1 MAPPVRRLPRCA
13 WLSKRQAGIIGF
25 MSVDIGIEPLSKWV
39 LWVPPA
45 AFALTLL
52 ALLGLWPSAWVLLL
66 LPALFAAVFA
76 AVVHAEV
83 VALRVGE
90 PYGTLILAFAVTV
103 IEVGL
108 ILSLMLQGAPGSAE
122 IARNTL
128 FGVIMIVC
136 NGVVGLCI
144 VLGSLKH
151 SEMPY
156 RRRASQ
162 SALAV
167 LMALASLTLVLPV
180 FTTSTAGPTF
190 STPQLLFA
198 AVASLSLYGV
208 FVFVQTVRHRDF
220 FLPQGDS
227 LLPHTARPSQATTW
241 RSLVWLG
248 LSLCAVVGLGKALA
262 PTVEAVVASA
272 KLPQAVVGVVV
283 GLLVLLP
290 ETGAALRA
298 AQNNRLQ
305 IGLNLALGS
314 ALASIGLTIPA
325 VALVSIALDL
335 PLVLGLAP
343 KEMVLLAI
351 TFWVS
356 SLTLITGRASLMM
369 GAVHLVLF
377 AAFVFLTLFP

>member
-1 MAPPVRRLPRCA
+1 MAFGSTQVPLWTRWLPP
-13 WLSKRQAGIIGF
+13 
-25 MSVDIGIEPLSKWV
+25 
-39 LWVPPA
+39 
-45 AFALTLL
+45 L
-52 ALLGLWPSAWVLLL
+52 ALGLAVLALGGWLGASWSLLL

-76 AVVHAEV
+76 SVVHAEV

-90 PYGTLILAFAVTV
+90 PYGTLILAFAITV

-108 ILSLMLQGAPGSAE
+108 ILSLMLTRAPGSEE

-136 NGVVGLCI
+136 NGVIGLCI

-151 SEMPY
+151 HEMPY

-162 SALAV
+162 AALAV
-167 LMALASLTLVLPV
+167 LMALATLTLVLPV

-190 STPQLLFA
+190 SKPQLLFA
-198 AVASLSLYGV
+198 ATASLALYAV
-208 FVFVQTVRHRDF
+208 FVFVQAIRHRDF
-220 FLPQGDS
+220 FLPDGDEAIAHAD
-227 LLPHTARPSQATTW
+227 LPSAAMTW
-241 RSLVWLG
+241 RSLALLV

-262 PTVEAVVASA
+262 PSVETAVLQAG
-272 KLPQAVVGVVV
+272 LPQAVVGVVV

-298 AQNNRLQ
+298 AARNRLQ

-325 VALVSIALDL
+325 VAIVSLWLDL

-343 KEMVLLAI
+343 KEIVLLAV

-356 SLTLITGRASLMM
+356 SLTLTTGRASLMQ

-377 AAFVFLTLFP
+377 AAFIFLTLFP

>member
-1 MAPPVRRLPRCA
+1 MAL
-13 WLSKRQAGIIGF
+13 
-25 MSVDIGIEPLSKWV
+25 V
-39 LWVPPA
+39 LTV
-45 AFALTLL
+45 L
-52 ALLGLWPSAWVLLL
+52 ALLGWVGAPWNLIL

-76 AVVHAEV
+76 SVVHAEM

-90 PYGTLILAFAVTV
+90 PYGTLILAFAITV

-108 ILSLMLQGAPGSAE
+108 ILSLMLTRAPGSEE

-144 VLGSLKH
+144 VVGSLKH
-151 SEMPY
+151 HEMPY

-167 LMALASLTLVLPV
+167 LMALATLTLVLPV
-180 FTTSTAGPTF
+180 FTTSTSGPTF

-198 AVASLSLYGV
+198 SAVSLVLYAV
-208 FVFVQTVRHRDF
+208 FVFVQAVRHRDF
-220 FLPQGDS
+220 FLPDGDQAADHAD
-227 LLPHTARPSQATTW
+227 LPSPAVAW
-241 RSLVWLG
+241 RSLG
-248 LSLCAVVGLGKALA
+248 LLVVSLCAVVGLGKALA
-262 PTVEAVVASA
+262 PSVEEFVLQAG
-272 KLPQAVVGVVV
+272 LPQAVVGVVV
-283 GLLVLLP
+283 SFLVLLP

-298 AQNNRLQ
+298 AVRNRLQ

-325 VALVSIALDL
+325 VALVSIWLDI

-343 KEMVLLAI
+343 KEIVLLAV
-351 TFWVS
+351 TFWVC
-356 SLTLITGRASLMM
+356 SLTLTTGRASLMQ
-369 GAVHLVLF
+369 GALHLVLF
-377 AAFVFLTLFP
+377 AAFLFLTLFP

>member
-1 MAPPVRRLPRCA
+1 MATQHATDHAHIPLWTRWLPV
-13 WLSKRQAGIIGF
+13 
-25 MSVDIGIEPLSKWV
+25 
-39 LWVPPA
+39 
-45 AFALTLL
+45 L
-52 ALLGLWPSAWVLLL
+52 ALALAALALGGWLNASIALLL

-76 AVVHAEV
+76 SVVHAEV

-90 PYGTLILAFAVTV
+90 PYGTLILAFAITV

-108 ILSLMLQGAPGSAE
+108 ILSLMLTRAPGSEE

-136 NGVVGLCI
+136 NGVIGLCI
-144 VLGSLKH
+144 VLGSWKH
-151 SEMPY
+151 HEMPY

-167 LMALASLTLVLPV
+167 LMALATLTLVLPV
-180 FTTSTAGPTF
+180 FTTSTPGPTF
-190 STPQLLFA
+190 SKPQLLFA
-198 AVASLSLYGV
+198 AAASLALYAV
-208 FVFVQTVRHRDF
+208 FVFVQAVRHRDF
-220 FLPQGDS
+220 FLPDGDE
-227 LLPHTARPSQATTW
+227 PTDHAQRPSNAVAW
-241 RSLVWLG
+241 RSAALLIV
-248 LSLCAVVGLGKALA
+248 SLCAVVGLGKALA
-262 PTVEAVVASA
+262 PSVEKMVLEAGF
-272 KLPQAVVGVVV
+272 PQAVVGVIV

-298 AQNNRLQ
+298 AARNRLQ

-325 VALVSIALDL
+325 VALVSLWLDI

-343 KEMVLLAI
+343 KEIVLLAA
-351 TFWVS
+351 TFWIC
-356 SLTLITGRASLMM
+356 SLTLTTGRASLMQ

>member
-1 MAPPVRRLPRCA
+1 MAFENSSIPLWTRWLPA
-13 WLSKRQAGIIGF
+13 
-25 MSVDIGIEPLSKWV
+25 
-39 LWVPPA
+39 
-45 AFALTLL
+45 L
-52 ALLGLWPSAWVLLL
+52 ALVLAVLALSGFLADSWKLLL
-66 LPALFAAVFA
+66 LSALFGAVFA
-76 AVVHAEV
+76 SVVHAEV

-90 PYGTLILAFAVTV
+90 PYGTLTLAFAITV

-108 ILSLMLQGAPGSAE
+108 ILSLMLTRAPGSEE

-136 NGVVGLCI
+136 NGVIGLCI
-144 VLGSLKH
+144 VMGSLKH
-151 SEMPY
+151 HEMPY

-167 LMALASLTLVLPV
+167 LMALSVLTLVLPV
-180 FTTSTAGPTF
+180 FTTSTSGPTF
-190 STPQLLFA
+190 SKPQLLFA
-198 AVASLSLYGV
+198 AAASLALYGV
-208 FVFVQTVRHRDF
+208 FVFVQAVRHRDF
-220 FLPQGDS
+220 FLPDGDEATAHSDRPTATTTWKS
-227 LLPHTARPSQATTW
+227 LLQ
-241 RSLVWLG
+241 LVI
-248 LSLCAVVGLGKALA
+248 SLCAVVGLGKALA
-262 PTVEAVVASA
+262 PSVEAAVDSA
-272 KLPQAVVGVVV
+272 GLPKAVVGVVV

-298 AQNNRLQ
+298 AVRNRLQ

-325 VALVSIALDL
+325 VALVSLWLDI

-343 KEMVLLAI
+343 KEIVLLAV
-351 TFWVS
+351 TFWVC
-356 SLTLITGRASLMM
+356 SLTLSTGRASLMQ

>member
-1 MAPPVRRLPRCA
+1 MEIGTKL
-13 WLSKRQAGIIGF
+13 LSN
-25 MSVDIGIEPLSKWV
+25 WV
-39 LWVPPA
+39 LWLPPA
-45 AFALTLL
+45 AFSLTVVAL
-52 ALLGLWPSAWVLLL
+52 AGAWPSALVLLL
-66 LPALFAAVFA
+66 LPVLFVAVFA

-83 VALRVGE
+83 IALRVGE
-90 PYGTLILAFAVTV
+90 PYGTLILAFAITV

-108 ILSLMLQGAPGSAE
+108 ILSLMLTGAPGSDE

-136 NGVVGLCI
+136 NGVIGLCI
-144 VLGSLKH
+144 VIGSLRH

-167 LMALASLTLVLPV
+167 LMALATLTLVLPV
-180 FTTSTAGPTF
+180 FTTSTEGPTF

-198 AVASLSLYGV
+198 SVASLVLYSV

-220 FLPQGDS
+220 FLPQDDS
-227 LLPHTARPSQATTW
+227 PVPHAALPSKAITW
-241 RSLVWLG
+241 RSLVLLS

-262 PTVEAVVASA
+262 PTVEAVVIAA
-272 KLPQAVVGVVV
+272 QLPQAVVGVVV

-298 AQNNRLQ
+298 ARNNRLQ

-356 SLTLITGRASLMM
+356 SLTLNTGRASLMM

>member
-1 MAPPVRRLPRCA
+1 MDHSSRLPLWTLWLPPVAL
-13 WLSKRQAGIIGF
+13 
-25 MSVDIGIEPLSKWV
+25 V
-39 LWVPPA
+39 LTV
-45 AFALTLL
+45 FALGDWLGGHW
-52 ALLGLWPSAWVLLL
+52 ALLM

-76 AVVHAEV
+76 SVVHAEM

-90 PYGTLILAFAVTV
+90 PYGTLVLAFAITV

-108 ILSLMLQGAPGSAE
+108 ILSLMLTRAPGSEE

-136 NGVVGLCI
+136 NGVIGLCI

-151 SEMPY
+151 HEMPY

-167 LMALASLTLVLPV
+167 LMALATLTLVLPV
-180 FTTSTAGPTF
+180 FTTSTPGPTF
-190 STPQLLFA
+190 SKPQLLFA
-198 AVASLSLYGV
+198 AAASLVLYAV
-208 FVFVQTVRHRDF
+208 FVFVQAVRHRDF
-220 FLPQGDS
+220 FLPDGDEATD
-227 LLPHTARPSQATTW
+227 HADRPSDAMAW
-241 RSLVWLG
+241 RSLG
-248 LSLCAVVGLGKALA
+248 LLLVSLCAVVGLGKALA
-262 PTVEAVVASA
+262 AGVEAAVLQAG
-272 KLPQAVVGVVV
+272 LPQAVVGVIV

-298 AQNNRLQ
+298 AMRNRLQ

-325 VALVSIALDL
+325 VALVSLWL
-335 PLVLGLAP
+335 EVPLVLGLAP
-343 KEMVLLAI
+343 KEIVLLVV
-351 TFWVS
+351 TFLVC
-356 SLTLITGRASLMM
+356 SLTLTTGRASLMQ

>member
-1 MAPPVRRLPRCA
+1 MAVHAPHLSRWTLWQPPL
-13 WLSKRQAGIIGF
+13 
-25 MSVDIGIEPLSKWV
+25 
-39 LWVPPA
+39 
-45 AFALTLL
+45 AFALAVL
-52 ALLGLWPSAWVLLL
+52 ALVDGLIPASAQLWL

-76 AVVHAEV
+76 SVVHAEV

-90 PYGTLILAFAVTV
+90 PYGTLILALAITV

-108 ILSLMLQGAPGSAE
+108 ILSLMLTRAPGSEE

-136 NGVVGLCI
+136 NGVIGLCI

-151 SEMPY
+151 HEISY
-156 RRRASQ
+156 RKRGSQ
-162 SALAV
+162 AALAV
-167 LMALASLTLVLPV
+167 LMALATLTLVLPV
-180 FTTSTAGPTF
+180 FTTSTPGPTF
-190 STPQLLFA
+190 SAPQLVFA
-198 AVASLSLYGV
+198 AVMSLSLYAV

-220 FLPQGDS
+220 FMPEGEEAPAHADRPSTRLAWTS
-227 LLPHTARPSQATTW
+227 LLL
-241 RSLVWLG
+241 LV

-262 PTVEAVVASA
+262 PTVEHAVLAA
-272 KLPQAVVGVVV
+272 GFPQAVVGVIV

-298 AQNNRLQ
+298 AARNRLQ

-325 VALVSIALDL
+325 VAVVALWLDL

-343 KEMVLLAI
+343 KEIVLLAI
-351 TFWVS
+351 TFWIT
-356 SLTLITGRASLMM
+356 SLTLTAGRASLLQ

>member
-1 MAPPVRRLPRCA
+1 MTLQQAHIPLWTRWLPA
-13 WLSKRQAGIIGF
+13 I
-25 MSVDIGIEPLSKWV
+25 
-39 LWVPPA
+39 
-45 AFALTLL
+45 ALILAVL
-52 ALLGLWPSAWVLLL
+52 ALGGWLGASWTLLL

-76 AVVHAEV
+76 SVVHAEV

-90 PYGTLILAFAVTV
+90 PYGTLILAFAITV

-108 ILSLMLQGAPGSAE
+108 ILSLMLTRAPGSEE

-136 NGVVGLCI
+136 NGVIGLCI
-144 VLGSLKH
+144 VLGSWKH
-151 SEMPY
+151 HEMPY

-167 LMALASLTLVLPV
+167 LMALATLTLVLPV
-180 FTTSTAGPTF
+180 FTTSTPGPTF
-190 STPQLLFA
+190 SKPQLLFA
-198 AVASLSLYGV
+198 AAASLALYAV
-208 FVFVQTVRHRDF
+208 FVFVQAVRHRDF
-220 FLPQGDS
+220 FLPDGDE
-227 LLPHTARPSQATTW
+227 PTEHAQRPSNAVAW
-241 RSLVWLG
+241 RSLALLVV
-248 LSLCAVVGLGKALA
+248 SLCAVVGLGKALA
-262 PTVEAVVASA
+262 PSVEDKVIAAGF
-272 KLPQAVVGVVV
+272 PQAVVGVIV

-298 AQNNRLQ
+298 AARNRLQ

-325 VALVSIALDL
+325 VALVSIWLDI

-343 KEMVLLAI
+343 KEIVLLVV
-351 TFWVS
+351 TFLVS
-356 SLTLITGRASLMM
+356 SLTLTTGRASLMQ

>member
-1 MAPPVRRLPRCA
+1 MAFEHTSVPLWTRWLPA
-13 WLSKRQAGIIGF
+13 
-25 MSVDIGIEPLSKWV
+25 
-39 LWVPPA
+39 
-45 AFALTLL
+45 L
-52 ALLGLWPSAWVLLL
+52 ALLLAVLALSGVVAGPWMLLL
-66 LPALFAAVFA
+66 LPALFGAVFA
-76 AVVHAEV
+76 SVVHAEV

-90 PYGTLILAFAVTV
+90 PYGTLTLAFAITV

-108 ILSLMLQGAPGSAE
+108 ILSLMLTRAPGSEE

-136 NGVVGLCI
+136 NGVIGLCI
-144 VLGSLKH
+144 VMGSLKH
-151 SEMPY
+151 HEMPY

-167 LMALASLTLVLPV
+167 LMALAVLTLVLPV
-180 FTTSTAGPTF
+180 FTTSTSGPTF
-190 STPQLLFA
+190 SKPQLLFA
-198 AVASLSLYGV
+198 AAASLALYGV
-208 FVFVQTVRHRDF
+208 FVFVQAVRHRDF
-220 FLPQGDS
+220 FLPDGDEA
-227 LLPHTARPSQATTW
+227 TAHSDRPSATMTW
-241 RSLVWLG
+241 KSLVQLVI
-248 LSLCAVVGLGKALA
+248 SLCAVVGLGKALA
-262 PTVEAVVASA
+262 PSVEQAVVSA
-272 KLPQAVVGVVV
+272 GLPQAVVGVVV

-298 AQNNRLQ
+298 AVRNRLQ

-325 VALVSIALDL
+325 VALVSLWLDI

-343 KEMVLLAI
+343 KEIVLLAV
-351 TFWVS
+351 TFWVC
-356 SLTLITGRASLMM
+356 SLTLTTGRASLMQ